1 MDYYRR
7 HEAECEKKVPPAS
20 VDAARLPPRRSEVA
34 WPEKPVAIS
43 DFFKQTNGKMDRG
56 AKESDPFAY
65 QAHRHIT
72 TAADFN
78 GLDDKVPPP
87 ATPSPK
93 SLAN

>member
-20 VDAARLPPRRSEVA
+20 VDAAQLPRRSEVA

-43 DFFKQTNGKMDRG
+43 DSFKQANGKMDRG

-65 QAHRHIT
+65 QSHRHIT
-72 TAADFN
+72 AAANSN

-87 ATPSPK
+87 ATPSRK
-93 SLAN
+93 SLDN